1 MMKGSLV
8 KGLMAI
14 TFLLMLP
21 LSAKATAQEG
31 DIIYINGEKWFLLG
45 KPLNYDDELYTKLN
59 EFLPKNRS
67 WSTANWSGYT
77 GYWEI
82 VYGRLYLKKVVVYAY
97 DKLMDTYL
105 DITYDAYDLKE
116 LFTPY
121 YTAHGINAE
130 WYSNKAVTVGR
141 GECIRVNNDAYDRN
155 YAEELVMTFE
165 KGEVMKEEY
174 WRNKKVTDGCS
185 LRDGAGMEVIKLFPY
200 EQFPELETQRVIV
213 HFRNVAVSADGRF
226 KDCDAD
232 LFWSKDKSMEENPN
246 PPIIIAFK
254 ETMRKVYPWETFYI
268 HGKNTINYGDRRF
281 SLPLGK
287 RRVKN

>member
-1 MMKGSLV
+1 MKGSLV

-21 LSAKATAQEG
+21 LSVKATGQTG
-31 DIIYINGEKWFLLG
+31 DIIYIDGKKWSLLG

-59 EFLPKNRS
+59 EFLPTDRE

-77 GYWEI
+77 GCWEI
-82 VYGRLYLKKVVVYAY
+82 VYGRLYLKKVVVYVY

-121 YTAHGINAE
+121 YTAHGISAE
-130 WYSNKAVTVGR
+130 WYGNKAVTVGR

-165 KGEVMKEEY
+165 KGEVVKEEY
-174 WRNKKVTDGCS
+174 WRNKKMTDGWD
-185 LRDGAGMEVIKLFPY
+185 LMDDAGQELMKLFPY
-200 EQFPELETQRVIV
+200 EQFPELETKRAFV
-213 HFRNVAVSADGRF
+213 FFKNVMVSADGRF

-232 LFWSKDKSMEENPN
+232 MFWSKDESMDENYN
-246 PPIIIAFK
+246 QQIIAAFK

-268 HGKNTINYGDRRF
+268 HGKYTINNGHRRF
-281 SLPLGK
+281 TFPLNK

>member
-1 MMKGSLV
+1 MKGSLV

-82 VYGRLYLKKVVVYAY
+82 VYGRLYLNKVVVYVY

-116 LFTPY
+116 LFMPY
-121 YTAHGINAE
+121 YTAHGISAE

-246 PPIIIAFK
+246 HPIIIAFK
-254 ETMRKVYPWETFYI
+254 ETMCKVYPWETFYI

>member
-1 MMKGSLV
+1 MKGSLV

-21 LSAKATAQEG
+21 LSAKATGQTG
-31 DIIYINGEKWFLLG
+31 DIIYIDGKKWSLLG

-59 EFLPKNRS
+59 EFLPTDRE

-77 GYWEI
+77 GCWEI
-82 VYGRLYLKKVVVYAY
+82 VYGRLYLKKVVVYMY
-97 DKLMDTYL
+97 DKILKKHYE
-105 DITYDAYDLKE
+105 ITYDAYDLKE
-116 LFTPY
+116 LFAPY
-121 YTAHGINAE
+121 YTVHGISAE
-130 WYSNKAVTVGR
+130 WYSNKAVTAGR
-141 GECIRVNNDAYDRN
+141 GECIRYIHDAYDRN

-246 PPIIIAFK
+246 HPIIIAFK